1 MCQAFDNNRAE
12 IFLYAPHRTYA
23 WGYLNSVLH
32 FCQAYAN
39 LMTEKVQTTTLR
51 YCQCEFTAIFWF
63 CVDDATHNLQN
74 CCLLFFELHG
84 VTQSH
89 CIRSIH
95 LSAHFYKCN
104 CNFSQSAYFRLK
116 NRNREI
122 FLFHDEN
129 AQSLWIPAAQIVI
142 TKFIIS
148 SSPLFQEIYGT
159 NC

>member
-1 MCQAFDNNRAE
+1 
-12 IFLYAPHRTYA
+12 
-23 WGYLNSVLH
+23 
-32 FCQAYAN
+32 
-39 LMTEKVQTTTLR
+39 MTEKVQTTTLR

-63 CVDDATHNLQN
+63 CVDDATHNLKN

-116 NRNREI
+116 NRNRDI
-122 FLFHDEN
+122 
-129 AQSLWIPAAQIVI
+129 SLPRRERTIPLN
-142 TKFIIS
+142 S
-148 SSPLFQEIYGT
+148 SCTNSNYEIYYLFFSFVSRIIWYKLLVFFVQLHNFHCLYRHFRLT
-159 NC
+159 